1 MCEPAKYLPV
11 GDRAL
16 LVEFG
21 NAIDIAINRKVLAL
35 CNAVLRSKPLGVE
48 ECIPTYRSLLIY
60 YNPWKVKYEQ
70 LVFQIKGIEQR
81 LDELVSQMKRRTV
94 TVPTVYGGVY
104 GPDLSYVA
112 EYHYLTEEE
121 VIQIHSEKEYVV
133 YMIGFIA
140 GFPYLE
146 QVADEIAT
154 PRLETPR
161 LKVPAGSVGIAEKQT
176 GIYSVESPGGWRLI
190 GRTPLKLFDPS
201 WPQPALLRPG
211 DKVRFKPISEE
222 EFEAIKNAVLRNTY
236 SPVIKEE

>member
-11 GDRAL
+11 GDKAL

-21 NAIDIAINRKVLAL
+21 NAIDIIINRKVLAL
-35 CNAVLRSKPLGVE
+35 CDAVLHSKPLRVE

-60 YNPWKVKYEQ
+60 YDPWKVKYEQ

-112 EYHYLTEEE
+112 EYHHLTEEE
-121 VIQIHSEKEYVV
+121 VIRIHSEKEYAV

-146 QVADEIAT
+146 QVADEIST

-176 GIYSVESPGGWRLI
+176 GIYSMESPGGWRLI